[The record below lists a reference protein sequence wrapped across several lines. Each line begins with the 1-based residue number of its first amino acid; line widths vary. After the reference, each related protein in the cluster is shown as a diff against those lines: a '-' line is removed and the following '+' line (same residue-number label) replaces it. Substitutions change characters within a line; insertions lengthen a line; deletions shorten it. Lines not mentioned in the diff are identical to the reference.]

1 MQDIRLT
8 DDYDLFLKN
17 GDLAIAESSGR
28 HIEHLLIAAQGE
40 YKESPLTGCDIQK
53 AKYGKIDRMLD
64 RHVRVQMEADG
75 FHLEQ
80 LAITENGIQIKGKY
94 NEKNK

>member
-1 MQDIRLT
+1 MNDIQLT
-8 DDYDLFLKN
+8 DEYDLVFKK
-17 GDLAIAESSGR
+17 GDLAVSESSER

-40 YKESPLTGCDIQK
+40 YKESPLTGSDIQK
-53 AKYGKIDRMLD
+53 AKHGKIDRMLD

-80 LAITENGIQIKGKY
+80 LAITEKGIQIKGKY
-94 NEKNK
+94 NEKTK